1 MLPAADHAV
10 LTYQPDVVVVDQYAL
25 AGALAAHRR
34 GLPWATLATGA
45 MELTHPLA
53 ALPRVDAWVRAQQ
66 ASLCRGVDGLTG
78 DGLDLLF
85 SPYLVI
91 AFTTPAL
98 TGAQPFP
105 GHFVL
110 IGPAMLERPCDF
122 DWDLLDPARRK
133 VLITVGTLATA
144 LAADFFRRGAAAVAP
159 LGATVQ
165 AIIAGP
171 PDLLPDPPGNVLVVP
186 QVPMLALLPGLDAMI
201 SHGGMNTVCEALAH
215 GVPLVLAPI
224 RHDQP
229 VVASQVV
236 RAGAGIRVPFSR
248 VRPGQLREALVK
260 TLDDPPYRR
269 AAGRIR
275 DSFAAAG
282 GPAEAAARLEG
293 LAEVAR

>member
-1 MLPAADHAV
+1 
-10 LTYQPDVVVVDQYAL
+10 
-25 AGALAAHRR
+25 
-34 GLPWATLATGA
+34 
-45 MELTHPLA
+45 
-53 ALPRVDAWVRAQQ
+53 
-66 ASLCRGVDGLTG
+66 
-78 DGLDLLF
+78 
-85 SPYLVI
+85 
-91 AFTTPAL
+91 
-98 TGAQPFP
+98 
-105 GHFVL
+105 
-110 IGPAMLERPCDF
+110 
-122 DWDLLDPARRK
+122 
-133 VLITVGTLATA
+133 
-144 LAADFFRRGAAAVAP
+144 
-159 LGATVQ
+159 VQ

-186 QVPMLALLPGLDAMI
+186 QVPMLALLPRLDAMI

-248 VRPGQLREALVK
+248 VRPSQLREALVR

-282 GPAEAAARLEG
+282 GPAEAAARLER
-293 LAEVAR
+293 LAQVAR